1 MIELAGSE
9 SAEMIVRIW
18 VAIILVSLLAD
29 AVSAWLAKGELQL
42 QRQKERRRQGEPE
55 GRQLLR
61 WQFPSPQ
68 GRLPK
73 GRELQR

>member
-1 MIELAGSE
+1 MELAGSE

-29 AVSAWLAKGELQL
+29 AVSAWLAKGER
-42 QRQKERRRQGEPE
+42 QRQTERRRQGEPE
-55 GRQLLR
+55 GRQPLR

-68 GRLPK
+68 GCLPE